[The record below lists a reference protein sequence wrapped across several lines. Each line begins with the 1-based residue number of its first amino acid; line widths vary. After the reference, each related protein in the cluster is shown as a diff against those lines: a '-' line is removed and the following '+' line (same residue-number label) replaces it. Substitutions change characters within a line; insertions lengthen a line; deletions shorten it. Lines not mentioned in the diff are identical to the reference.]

1 MLFWQP
7 QHQKASFHTALH
19 VFAHQN
25 DCTSLDVCLYCSQIY
40 HCAAWYYFKSKAL
53 AGRCGITDWILHTD
67 DTSSLVWLLKLLP
80 FAILNYSPVK
90 CFKNGGT
97 CGLDFP
103 CHSPVSRMFSNLYL
117 SWGGNSTRKQI
128 SGFLNF
134 LDLIKGAPSV
144 LTTIKSA
151 FFPLAQGSCWMN
163 FWYTTILCLLCSLI
177 SWQLCLKHS
186 IVFNKLP
193 MFWKYIMREQFWLSF
208 RTL

>member
-1 MLFWQP
+1 MPNTVVRLLPPQFSQTSCLILFQ
-7 QHQKASFHTALH
+7 
-19 VFAHQN
+19 
-25 DCTSLDVCLYCSQIY
+25 
-40 HCAAWYYFKSKAL
+40 SKAL

-67 DTSSLVWLLKLLP
+67 DTSSDVSLLKLLP
-80 FAILNYSPVK
+80 FAILNHSPVK

-97 CGLDFP
+97 CGLHFP

-117 SWGGNSTRKQI
+117 SRGVNSTRKQI

-163 FWYTTILCLLCSLI
+163 FWYTLPFCMSLMQSSAGNCALTIL
-177 SWQLCLKHS
+177 
-186 IVFNKLP
+186 
-193 MFWKYIMREQFWLSF
+193 
-208 RTL
+208 

>member
-7 QHQKASFHTALH
+7 QYQKASIHTALH
-19 VFAHQN
+19 VFARQN
-25 DCTSLDVCLYCSQIY
+25 DSTSLDVCMYCSQIY

-67 DTSSLVWLLKLLP
+67 DTSSHVSLLKLLP
-80 FAILNYSPVK
+80 FAILNNSPVK

-144 LTTIKSA
+144 LTIQLKVLSFLWCKGHAGWIFGTLYHSVC
-151 FFPLAQGSCWMN
+151 F
-163 FWYTTILCLLCSLI
+163 LCSL
-177 SWQLCLKHS
+177 QLA
-186 IVFNKLP
+186 IVP
-193 MFWKYIMREQFWLSF
+193 
-208 RTL
+208 